1 MAEDLNETH
10 LKRPFDTNEK
20 ARLFLIQILS
30 HQKSAKGGK
39 KGKGK
44 GEPRE
49 ENRRGKREGNTDF
62 CASFLFPSLLPRRC
76 SSLVKNY
83 PFVFIKNRKVKFKML
98 QRSIGNII
106 RPIMWEIDNFNRQI
120 HQFITKIRPVTSHNL
135 QITKKYHSPY

>member
-10 LKRPFDTNEK
+10 LKRLIDTNEK
-20 ARLFLIQILS
+20 TYLFLIQIPPR
-30 HQKSAKGGK
+30 QKSAKGGK

-49 ENRRGKREGNTDF
+49 ENRRGKREGNADF
-62 CASFLFPSLLPRRC
+62 CSSFLFPALLPRRC

-98 QRSIGNII
+98 QRTSI
-106 RPIMWEIDNFNRQI
+106 ME
-120 HQFITKIRPVTSHNL
+120 
-135 QITKKYHSPY
+135 

>member
-49 ENRRGKREGNTDF
+49 ENRRGKREGNADF

-98 QRSIGNII
+98 QRSRADNI
-106 RPIMWEIDNFNRQI
+106 RPYTD
-120 HQFITKIRPVTSHNL
+120 
-135 QITKKYHSPY
+135 

>member
-1 MAEDLNETH
+1 MVEDLNETH
-10 LKRPFDTNEK
+10 LKRLIDTNKK

-49 ENRRGKREGNTDF
+49 ENRRGKREGNVDF

-76 SSLVKNY
+76 SSLVINHS
-83 PFVFIKNRKVKFKML
+83 FVFI
-98 QRSIGNII
+98 IGY
-106 RPIMWEIDNFNRQI
+106 
-120 HQFITKIRPVTSHNL
+120 L
-135 QITKKYHSPY
+135 